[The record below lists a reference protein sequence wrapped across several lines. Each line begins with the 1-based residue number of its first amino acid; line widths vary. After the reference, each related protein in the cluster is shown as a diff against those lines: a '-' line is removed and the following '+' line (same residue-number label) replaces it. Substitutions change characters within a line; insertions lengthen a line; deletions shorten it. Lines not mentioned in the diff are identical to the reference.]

1 MKSFLIVYALLCL
14 FVVSLAYK
22 QKHKNNNLRQQA
34 VLKEKVTSICAKPF
48 YLFNVA
54 TGGYLQATAGQPASL
69 SSSPLTM
76 FCLQNVQ
83 SGNLLTSDGKL
94 ALLQQSGSNVLSF
107 GKPGSS
113 APSFITRVDAN
124 YHFEFVIT
132 TGMCGVYLAT
142 VGWDQSSQI
151 DLAGCAAD
159 DSRQLWFVENSD
171 GSIRHTIS

>member
-1 MKSFLIVYALLCL
+1 
-14 FVVSLAYK
+14 LAYQ
-22 QKHKNNNLRQQA
+22 QKNKNLRPQT
-34 VLKEKVTSICAKPF
+34 LLREKVTSICAKPF

-94 ALLQQSGSNVLSF
+94 ALLNSNVLSF

-113 APSFITRVDAN
+113 APSFITQVDAN

>member
-14 FVVSLAYK
+14 FVVSLAYQ
-22 QKHKNNNLRQQA
+22 QKNKNLRPQT
-34 VLKEKVTSICAKPF
+34 LLREKVTSICAKPF

-94 ALLQQSGSNVLSF
+94 ALLNSNVLSF

>member
-14 FVVSLAYK
+14 FVVSLAYQ
-22 QKHKNNNLRQQA
+22 QKNKNLRPQT
-34 VLKEKVTSICAKPF
+34 LLREKVTSICAKPF

-94 ALLQQSGSNVLSF
+94 ALLNSNVLSF

-113 APSFITRVDAN
+113 APSFITQVDAN